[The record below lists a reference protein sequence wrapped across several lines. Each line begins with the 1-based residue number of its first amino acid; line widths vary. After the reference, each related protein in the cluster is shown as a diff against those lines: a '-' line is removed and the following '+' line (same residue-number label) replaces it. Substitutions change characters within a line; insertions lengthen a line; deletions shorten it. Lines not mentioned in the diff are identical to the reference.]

1 MNELSLTI
9 LAARQADQNVQIA
22 LEKRRA
28 MKRTLG
34 AEIKRLRT
42 SRGMT
47 QAECKEW
54 VERNGLKTSIN
65 RAEVPSPRA
74 CHRITIEAQIKI
86 IDLLR

>member
-9 LAARQADQNVQIA
+9 VAARQSNQNVQIA
-22 LEKRRA
+22 LEKRKA

-42 SRGMT
+42 LRGMT
-47 QAECKEW
+47 QSESQEW
-54 VERNGLKTSIN
+54 VKRNGLKTSIN

-74 CHRITIEAQIKI
+74 CHAMAIESQIKI